1 MKKFEKTVAV
11 KMPQELYDELK
22 KLAEEDYR
30 SVPSY
35 IRQVL
40 WEHTGKQ

>member
-1 MKKFEKTVAV
+1 MRKIERKVTVG
-11 KMPQELYDELK
+11 MPQELYDVLK
-22 KLAEEDYR
+22 KLAEEDFR

-40 WEHTGKQ
+40 WEHIGK

>member
-1 MKKFEKTVAV
+1 MRKIEKKVAV
-11 KMPQELYDELK
+11 GMPKELYDELK
-22 KLAEEDYR
+22 KRAEEDFR

-40 WEHTGKQ
+40 WEHIGK